1 MTRFCQFAAVA
12 AKEAMEDAGLP
23 NDSSHDRQAWGASIG
38 VGLGGLQDIEDTAV
52 LIRDS
57 GSRRVS
63 PFFLP
68 YVIPNMAAGIVSRN
82 HGLKGP
88 NICTTT
94 ACASG
99 THAIGEAFLYIQQ
112 GMADLMLAGGS
123 EAAISPLGVTSF
135 ANMKALSK
143 GAGDPQKAS
152 RPFDRDRDGFVMG
165 EGCGLLVLEELGQ
178 AQRRGAKIYAEVVG
192 YGLSGDAYHI
202 TAPAPD
208 HEGGYRC
215 MQMALKTAKL
225 RTDQIN
231 YINAHGT
238 STKMNDHLES
248 VAIENLFKDSAKKI
262 AVSST
267 KGVTGHCLGAA
278 GGIEGVFTALSVYS
292 SLVPP
297 TANYEFKDPDCR
309 LDYVPAQLE
318 RCVSILRCPTLLVL
332 VEPTLVL

>member
-1 MTRFCQFAAVA
+1 MRRVVVTGLGLVSPIGKNVKESWINALEGQSGVRKLSLFEPSDDLKITIAAEVKNFDPGSAVDLKEKPRMSRFCQFAAVA
-12 AKEAMEDAGLP
+12 AKEAMEDAGIP
-23 NDSSHDRQAWGASIG
+23 DDSSHDRQAWGASVG

-52 LIRDS
+52 LIRDL
-57 GSRRVS
+57 GGRRVS

-152 RPFDRDRDGFVMG
+152 RPFDRERDGFVMG

-192 YGLSGDAYHI
+192 YGLSGDAI
-202 TAPAPD
+202 TSPP
-208 HEGGYRC
+208 R
-215 MQMALKTAKL
+215 
-225 RTDQIN
+225 
-231 YINAHGT
+231 
-238 STKMNDHLES
+238 
-248 VAIENLFKDSAKKI
+248 
-262 AVSST
+262 
-267 KGVTGHCLGAA
+267 
-278 GGIEGVFTALSVYS
+278 
-292 SLVPP
+292 PP
-297 TANYEFKDPDCR
+297 T
-309 LDYVPAQLE
+309 
-318 RCVSILRCPTLLVL
+318 
-332 VEPTLVL
+332 